1 MSLRNA
7 RAACLIGLA
16 AQLGLVGL
24 SGCDLAPVYQPPH
37 PILPASYQGSGP
49 FVVARPQDQLARGP
63 WWRMFGD
70 PVLDRLE
77 DQLDA
82 GNPDL
87 QAAQE
92 AYIQARDLAAE
103 ARSELYPQLIA
114 NGDLTENKLSVH
126 HLFRTSTV
134 GGNEATSNQISAT
147 ASWEPD
153 FWSAIRNRTK
163 IYKEQAQEAAAQ
175 IATARLSLQTELA
188 SDYVAMRGLDAE
200 HAVFGQTIAFYGKAV
215 SITKLRLAGKI
226 ASGLDVARA
235 QNQLSAAE
243 ALDTETLA
251 QRALLQHA
259 VAVLAGINPSA
270 FMLPVQGSTSV
281 DAALVVPHVPAGVPS
296 ALLQRRPDIA
306 QAERAMAAANAAIGV
321 ARAAFYPDIRLSAI
335 SGFEDS
341 GFNLASL
348 PNSLW
353 AVGAYAMLP
362 LFEGGLRRAELQR
375 NWSQLAQAGDNYR
388 ATTLTAFQQVEDGL
402 VLTDRL
408 ATEAA
413 QQQDAAHAADQA
425 EGITLTLYTGGLG
438 NYLDV
443 TVAQIAALTAEIAEV
458 QVQTRRLQATV
469 SLIGALGG
477 GWSTADMPTLDQTL
491 PFDPLSLHDAPGDV
505 HEAAHDTRPA
515 GDEAR

>member
-1 MSLRNA
+1 MRSSKP

-16 AQLGLVGL
+16 AQLALAGL
-24 SGCDLAPVYQPPH
+24 SGCDLAPVYRPPH
-37 PILPASYQGSGP
+37 PILPANYQGSGP
-49 FVVARPQDQLARGP
+49 FVVARPQDQLPRGP

-70 PVLDRLE
+70 PVLDQLE

-92 AYIQARDLAAE
+92 AYTQARDLAAE
-103 ARSELYPQLIA
+103 ARSGLYPQLVS
-114 NGDLTENKLSVH
+114 NGDLTQNKQSEHRV
-126 HLFRTSTV
+126 FRS
-134 GGNEATSNQISAT
+134 GGGGPNEATSNDISAT
-147 ASWEPD
+147 ATWEPD
-153 FWSAIRNRTK
+153 FWWAIRNRTK
-163 IYKEQAQEAAAQ
+163 VYKEQAQEAAAQ
-175 IATARLSLQTELA
+175 TATARLSLQTELA

-200 HAVFGQTIAFYGKAV
+200 HAVFTRTIAFYEKAV
-215 SITKLRLAGKI
+215 SITRMRMAGKI

-243 ALDTETLA
+243 ALDTDTLA

-270 FMLPVQGSTSV
+270 FMLPFDRSISV
-281 DAALVVPHVPAGVPS
+281 DAGLVLPHIPAGIPS
-296 ALLQRRPDIA
+296 ELLQRRPDIA
-306 QAERAMAAANAAIGV
+306 QSERAMAAANAAIGV
-321 ARAAFYPDIRLSAI
+321 TRAAFYPDIRLSAI

-348 PNSLW
+348 PNSMW
-353 AVGAYAMLP
+353 MVGASAMLP
-362 LFEGGLRRAELQR
+362 LFEGGLRRAELQLS
-375 NWSQLAQAGDNYR
+375 WSQLAQAADNYR
-388 ATTLTAFQQVEDGL
+388 ATVLTAFQQVEDGL

-408 ATEAA
+408 TTEAA
-413 QQQDAAHAADQA
+413 QQHDAARAAREAQ
-425 EGITLTLYTGGLG
+425 GITLTLYTGGLD
-438 NYLDV
+438 NYLDA

-477 GWSTADMPTLDQTL
+477 GWSLGDLPTLDQTL
-491 PFDPLSLHDAPGDV
+491 PFDPLGLHDAPGDV
-505 HEAAHDTRPA
+505 HVSHDTHPD
-515 GDEAR
+515 G